1 MYRANRVTNAMAGL
15 AMTLM
20 LVLAMAGI
28 ARGQDISEEHL
39 KAAREAVAAS
49 KSTRTLD
56 AILPQLAERSKT
68 QLIDTRPDAAEQI
81 STIVD
86 DVAISLA
93 PRRGD
98 LEEEVA
104 RAYARIFTAD
114 ELKEISTFYNTEA
127 GKKLIEQTPVVARAI
142 DQAARVWT
150 NGIRRDL
157 QQEVAKKLGEAGLR

>member
-1 MYRANRVTNAMAGL
+1 MYRANRVTNAMTGL
-15 AMTLM
+15 AVTLM

-49 KSTRTLD
+49 KSTQTLD
-56 AILPQLAERSKT
+56 GILPELAERSKT
-68 QLIDTRPDAAEQI
+68 QLIDTRPDAADQI
-81 STIVD
+81 SAIVD
-86 DVAISLA
+86 DAAIALA
-93 PRRGD
+93 SRRGD

-104 RAYARIFTAD
+104 RAYARIFTED
-114 ELKEISTFYNTEA
+114 ELKAISAFYNSEA
-127 GKKLIEQTPVVARAI
+127 GQKLIVQTPVVARAI